1 MRLLLSAR
9 LARAVA
15 KGDGGRDSEQPAK
28 NRGGEHDPHERRVR
42 RADDPVQLHGSRI
55 RGDENDKHGQGR
67 HREPC
72 PRIKSGVAAVAD
84 QPATPR
90 FGSRFRSE
98 LSAWVR
104 WRTFGCCR
112 LASESSQ
119 SSGAPVHSG
128 PVCASPTIE
137 ASRLPRLVR
146 RRTLSVTHPGRPRP
160 RSYASST
167 DAPRTASSVP
177 MSTSR

>member
-72 PRIKSGVAAVAD
+72 PRIESGVAAVAN
-84 QPATPR
+84 QPARLAEQVEQEVRHFLPQLNPYGAIVMHDASSHLKTVREAALKLEAEGLISVVLMPTPR
-90 FGSRFRSE
+90 G
-98 LSAWVR
+98 LV
-104 WRTFGCCR
+104 
-112 LASESSQ
+112 LAQ
-119 SSGAPVHSG
+119 K
-128 PVCASPTIE
+128 
-137 ASRLPRLVR
+137 RQ
-146 RRTLSVTHPGRPRP
+146 GRK
-160 RSYASST
+160 
-167 DAPRTASSVP
+167 
-177 MSTSR
+177 